1 MSDSPTTWHVE
12 VSREASQEG
21 FSSSPLVR
29 LRNEQ
34 RNPPRWRY
42 LITYNDRG
50 NIGRIPSDGWYQT
63 ERDAL
68 AAGEAKARAL
78 YGDPESARASQ
89 AKPRQAPPP
98 SKRPLGFP
106 LSRE

>member
-1 MSDSPTTWHVE
+1 MSDSPTPWYVE
-12 VSREASQEG
+12 VSCEAPRET
-21 FSSSPLVR
+21 FSSHPLVR
-29 LRNEQ
+29 LGNEL

-42 LITYNDRG
+42 RITYPG
-50 NIGRIPSDGWYQT
+50 NVEPPWSDGWFRTKQ
-63 ERDAL
+63 EAR